1 MESPRWLQSLR
12 WQTVVKIFLFMV
24 LLYGANQAA
33 HYIVEA
39 INFDIRPS
47 NEDSVHR
54 VIMTSAVLYS
64 LLLAL
69 PFVPG
74 AEIGIALLMTLG
86 PPIALLV
93 YVCTVAGLTISFL
106 IGRLVPISIIGK
118 VVQALG
124 LKKISVLLE
133 AIEPLDQQQRLSFLT
148 SRAPNKMVP
157 LLLRSR
163 YVGLGILFNLPGNFL
178 IGGGGGIGLIAG
190 LSGLFSFLGYFLT
203 VTIAVSP
210 VPLAVGFFGA
220 GILK

>member
-1 MESPRWLQSLR
+1 MEPLRWLQSLR
-12 WQTVVKIFLFMV
+12 WHTVVKIFVFLA
-24 LLYGANQAA
+24 LLYAANHFT
-33 HYIVEA
+33 HYIVEV
-39 INFDIRPS
+39 IDFDIRPS

-64 LLLAL
+64 MLLAL

-93 YVCTVAGLTISFL
+93 YLCTVIGLTISFL
-106 IGRLVPISIIGK
+106 IGRLVPISIIAK
-118 VVQALG
+118 VVQRLG
-124 LKKISVLLE
+124 LAKTSALLA
-133 AIEPLDQQQRLSFLT
+133 AIEPLNQQQRLSFLT

-157 LLLRSR
+157 WLLRSR
-163 YVGLGILFNLPGNFL
+163 YVGLGVLFNLPGNFL

-203 VTIAVSP
+203 VAIAVSP